1 MTFNAWQ
8 LPGVANKY
16 SVEESIMADK
26 PSPYSYR
33 VKSIVKTID
42 GDTFDCIMDLGFDV
56 LLEARVRM
64 MGIDTPESR
73 TRDLEE
79 KKFGLLAKDFLSEKL
94 EAEDIIVTT
103 EVDNEKGKFGRILGT
118 VWAEGINI
126 NQQMID
132 EHMAVRYHGQ
142 AKSDVEAEHLNN
154 RTILQEQGKV

>member
-1 MTFNAWQ
+1 M
-8 LPGVANKY
+8 
-16 SVEESIMADK
+16 SDK

-33 VKSIVKTID
+33 VKSIKKIID

-79 KKFGLLAKDFLSEKL
+79 KKFGLLSKEYLTEKL
-94 EAEDIIVTT
+94 NTEDIIVTT
-103 EVDNEKGKFGRILGT
+103 EVDNEKGKFGRILGW
-118 VWAEGINI
+118 VWCNGVNI
-126 NQQMID
+126 NNQMID
-132 EHMAVRYHGQ
+132 EHMAVAYHGQ
-142 AKSDVEAEHLNN
+142 SKDDIEQQHLAN

>member
-1 MTFNAWQ
+1 M
-8 LPGVANKY
+8 
-16 SVEESIMADK
+16 SDK

-33 VKSIVKTID
+33 VKSIKKVID

-64 MGIDTPESR
+64 MGMDTPESR

-79 KKFGLLAKDFLSEKL
+79 KKFGLLAKEYLVMKL

-103 EVDNEKGKFGRILGT
+103 EVDNEKGKFGRILGW
-118 VWAEGINI
+118 VWADDVNI

-132 EHMAVRYHGQ
+132 ENMAVAYHGQ
-142 AKSDVEAEHLNN
+142 SKDDIEQAHLNN
-154 RTILQEQGKV
+154 RKILQEQGKV

>member
-1 MTFNAWQ
+1 
-8 LPGVANKY
+8 
-16 SVEESIMADK
+16 MADK

-56 LLEARVRM
+56 LLESRVRM

-79 KKFGLLAKDFLSEKL
+79 KKFGLLAKEYLTMKL
-94 EAEDIIVTT
+94 EAEDIIITT

-126 NQQMID
+126 NEQMIN

-142 AKSDVEAEHLNN
+142 AKSDIEAEHLNN
-154 RTILQEQGKV
+154 RKILQEQGKV

>member
-1 MTFNAWQ
+1 
-8 LPGVANKY
+8 
-16 SVEESIMADK
+16 MADK

-64 MGIDTPESR
+64 MGMDTPESR

-79 KKFGLLAKDFLSEKL
+79 KKFGLLAKEYLVMKL

-103 EVDNEKGKFGRILGT
+103 EVDNEKGKFGRILGW
-118 VWAEGINI
+118 VWADGVNI

-132 EHMAVRYHGQ
+132 ENMAVAYHGQ
-142 AKSDVEAEHLNN
+142 SKDDIEQAHLNN
-154 RTILQEQGKV
+154 RKILQEQGKV

>member
-1 MTFNAWQ
+1 M
-8 LPGVANKY
+8 
-16 SVEESIMADK
+16 SDK

-33 VKSIVKTID
+33 VKSIKKIID

-79 KKFGLLAKDFLSEKL
+79 KKFGLLAKEYLTEKL
-94 EAEDIIVTT
+94 DTEDIIVTT
-103 EVDNEKGKFGRILGT
+103 EVDNEKGKFGRILGW
-118 VWAEGINI
+118 VWCNGVNI
-126 NQQMID
+126 NNQMID
-132 EHMAVRYHGQ
+132 EHMAVAYHGQ
-142 AKSDVEAEHLNN
+142 SKDDIEQQHLAN